1 MPHCPARLAEAEQV
15 LNDTA
20 TVTAI
25 VVVVLLLAA
34 GLVFWL
40 LRRPGE
46 KASERLVRGRRI
58 PEFSVQTED
67 GEPAGPPDLRGLPA
81 VLVFLRG
88 NWCPFCSAQVE
99 NLTQHYRQISELGAR
114 LILVVPK
121 PQQTTRRVA
130 ELFDVDFTFWMDPD
144 LTAARELGIV
154 HPEGVPADYRDD
166 YGADTLRPVSVVI
179 DSEGII
185 RYANRS
191 KDVRERPDPAEFV
204 KVLERLR

>member
-1 MPHCPARLAEAEQV
+1 M

-20 TVTAI
+20 IVTAV

-34 GLVFWL
+34 GLVAWL
-40 LRRPGE
+40 LRRSGE
-46 KASERLVRGRRI
+46 QAGGRLVRGRRI
-58 PEFSVQTED
+58 PDFTVQTED
-67 GEPAGPPDLRGLPA
+67 GEPAGPADLRGLPA
-81 VLVFLRG
+81 VLIFLRG

-99 NLTQHYRQISELGAR
+99 DLTHHYRQINELGGR

-130 ELFDVDFTFWMDPD
+130 DLFDVDFTFWMDPD
-144 LTAARELGIV
+144 LDAARELGIV
-154 HPEGVPADYRDD
+154 HAGGVPADYRDD
-166 YGADTLRPVSVVI
+166 YGTDTLRPVSVVI

-204 KVLERLR
+204 KALERLR